1 MSLRSGELLRLVL
14 ASALMFPAALTGC
27 SPLASV
33 PPPKRPLVSLDECS
47 TSRWP
52 VAGDVYWA
60 VSAGSMALLFL
71 GAAAIEDANNQ
82 NAVVPSWDAHP
93 LTVSKGLLVG
103 GMLSIAATVALI
115 RSAQYGLDSAR
126 ACEAAQAELFRRMPP
141 GQWPPGASFN
151 GVPLTPEGRPVP
163 DPPPGPWPSR

>member
-1 MSLRSGELLRLVL
+1 MSCRGLLGVVLVAAL
-14 ASALMFPAALTGC
+14 AFPAALTGC

-33 PPPKRPLVSLDECS
+33 PPPKRPLVSLDQCS

-60 VSAGSMALLFL
+60 VSTGSMALLFL
-71 GAAAIEDANNQ
+71 GVAAGEDAHNQ
-82 NAVVPSWDAHP
+82 SAVVPSWDTHP

-115 RSAQYGLDSAR
+115 KSAQYGLDSAR
-126 ACEAAQAELFRRMPP
+126 ACEAAQAELFGRMQP
-141 GQWPPGASFN
+141 GQWPPGSSLN
-151 GVPLTPEGRPVP
+151 GIQLTPEGTPVP
-163 DPPPGPWPSR
+163 EPTPGPWPSR